1 MHINIINKIVK
12 LVKKMKLDSLYTYKQ
27 NLAHYLIIAAF
38 YQMFHSLYEIFGNE
52 FLLCYT

>member
-38 YQMFHSLYEIFGNE
+38 YQMFVSLYEIFGNE
-52 FLLCYT
+52 FLLC